1 LEAPPPPPRRGG
13 SQHQIC
19 PGSNCNGTAT
29 TFLQL
34 SQEHLK
40 QPGMKLFP
48 NYTPP
53 IPPHTGTSS
62 NASSG
67 NFSTLSNNV
76 NNHHYHQITYQTQT
90 LAPLRL
96 NQDHFNAK
104 TNTLGGGG
112 LAVCSGQPNGRQKYQ
127 THHHHHHHQHHHPQ
141 HQQSHHRQLSDHEL
155 DDDVFDDNE
164 DDSNNSGTTSPPP
177 SQPPPQTSP
186 STPTPPELPIRN
198 GLVANYNV
206 NTLNHI
212 NNNTVAIAGRAAGG
226 GGGGCV
232 IRENGIKMSSPG
244 TVAITSGE
252 RPVLTNGGGGTG
264 GGRKTM
270 RHYH

>member
-19 PGSNCNGTAT
+19 PGNNCNGTAT

-53 IPPHTGTSS
+53 IPPHSNGPSS
-62 NASSG
+62 NTSA

-76 NNHHYHQITYQTQT
+76 NNHHYHQITYHTQT

-104 TNTLGGGG
+104 TNTLAGC
-112 LAVCSGQPNGRQKYQ
+112 AVGPVSGPGQPNGRQKYQ
-127 THHHHHHHQHHHPQ
+127 THHHHHHHQHQHPQ
-141 HQQSHHRQLSDHEL
+141 QQQQQQQSHHHHHHHPQLSDHEL
-155 DDDVFDDNE
+155 EDDDVFDDNE
-164 DDSNNSGTTSPPP
+164 DDSNNSGTTSPL
-177 SQPPPQTSP
+177 PPPAQLPASLP

-198 GLVANYNV
+198 GLATNYNV

-212 NNNTVAIAGRAAGG
+212 NNNTATAAAVGAGSNGVKMPSPGVAAAGG
-226 GGGGCV
+226 
-232 IRENGIKMSSPG
+232 ID
-244 TVAITSGE
+244 E
-252 RPVLTNGGGGTG
+252 RPVTVN
-264 GGRKTM
+264 RKAI

>member
-19 PGSNCNGTAT
+19 PGNNCNGTAT

-53 IPPHTGTSS
+53 IPPHSDGPSNTS
-62 NASSG
+62 A

-76 NNHHYHQITYQTQT
+76 NNHHYHQITYHTQT

-96 NQDHFNAK
+96 NQDHFNVK
-104 TNTLGGGG
+104 TNTLAGCAAGI
-112 LAVCSGQPNGRQKYQ
+112 VSGSDQPNGRQKYQ
-127 THHHHHHHQHHHPQ
+127 THHHHHHHQHQHPQ
-141 HQQSHHRQLSDHEL
+141 QQQQQQQQSHHHHHHHPQLSDHEL
-155 DDDVFDDNE
+155 EDDDVFDDNE
-164 DDSNNSGTTSPPP
+164 DDSNNSGTASPLPP
-177 SQPPPQTSP
+177 SVQLPASLP
-186 STPTPPELPIRN
+186 STPTPPDLPIRN
-198 GLVANYNV
+198 GLATNYNV

-212 NNNTVAIAGRAAGG
+212 NNNTATTGG
-226 GGGGCV
+226 G
-232 IRENGIKMSSPG
+232 IRENGVKMSSPG
-244 TVAITSGE
+244 VAAIGVGVAGGE
-252 RPVLTNGGGGTG
+252 RPVTTN
-264 GGRKTM
+264 RKAM